1 MLLATPF
8 HARTQPINEAQVW
21 RRWSGYMTAG
31 AYELS
36 HEREYW
42 AVRNSAALFDVSPL
56 HKYHISGRDGARLL
70 DRMVTRDV
78 SKLAVGQVLYTPW
91 CDAEGKVIDD
101 GTIARLDVD
110 RFRLTSAE
118 PNYRWLTMNAVG
130 LQVVIEDVS
139 ARIGAL
145 ALQGPK
151 SRLILNAC
159 AEHSLDG
166 LKYFRLTTTR
176 VGGVPVTIT
185 RTGYTGDLGYEL
197 WCDAADAVKVWDAL
211 IAAGTAYGITPAG
224 ILALDV
230 ARVEAGLIL
239 LDVDYTSAHVA
250 TIPEQKSSP
259 YEINLG
265 WAVDLNKSVP
275 FVGRKA
281 LAAEK
286 AAGSPWQMV
295 GIEIEWPNLERL
307 FLEEG
312 LPPHVPATTLRASV
326 PLSSLGRQVGYAS
339 SSCWSPLLKKFIA
352 LAHVEAAHA
361 APGSL
366 LMCEIMVQHKHRYTP
381 ARVVSLPFF
390 NPERKRK

>member
-8 HARTQPINEAQVW
+8 HARTQPLNEAQVW
-21 RRWSGYMTAG
+21 RRWSGYMAAG

-56 HKYHISGRDGARLL
+56 QKYHISGKDAARLL

-78 SKLAVGQVLYTPW
+78 SKLAIGQVLYTPW
-91 CDAEGKVIDD
+91 CDADGKVIDD
-101 GTIARLDVD
+101 GTIARLGDD
-110 RFRLTSAE
+110 RFRLTAAE

-130 LQVVIEDVS
+130 LEVTIEDVS
-139 ARIGAL
+139 SRIGAL
-145 ALQGPK
+145 ALQGPT

-166 LKYFRLTTTR
+166 LKYFRLMTNSI
-176 VGGVPVTIT
+176 GGVPVTIT
-185 RTGYTGDLGYEL
+185 RTGYTGDLGFEL
-197 WCDAADAVKVWDAL
+197 WCDAADAVAVWDAL
-211 IAAGTAYGITPAG
+211 IAAGTTYGITPAG

-250 TIPEQKSSP
+250 TIAAQKSSP

-265 WAVDLNKSVP
+265 WAVDLNKGVP

-286 AAGSPWQMV
+286 AAGSAWQMV
-295 GIEIEWPNLERL
+295 GLEIEWPTLERL

-312 LPPHVPATTLRASV
+312 LPPHVPTTTLRASV

-361 APGSL
+361 KPGSL
-366 LMCEIMVQHKHRYTP
+366 LMYEIMVQHKHRYTP
-381 ARVVSLPFF
+381 AKVATLPFF

>member
-8 HARTQPINEAQVW
+8 HARTQPLNEAQVW

-56 HKYHISGRDGARLL
+56 HKYHISGRDAARLL

-101 GTIARLDVD
+101 GTIARLDTD
-110 RFRLTSAE
+110 RFRLTAAE

-130 LQVVIEDVS
+130 LQVAIEDVS
-139 ARIGAL
+139 GRIGAL

-166 LKYFRLTTTR
+166 LKYFRLMTTR
-176 VGGVPVTIT
+176 VGGVTVTIT
-185 RTGYTGDLGYEL
+185 RTGYTGDLGFEL
-197 WCDAADAVKVWDAL
+197 WCDAADAVQVWDAL

-265 WAVDLNKSVP
+265 WAVDLHKSVP

-286 AAGSPWQMV
+286 AAGSTWQMV
-295 GIEIEWPNLERL
+295 GLEIEWPNLERL

-366 LMCEIMVQHKHRYTP
+366 LMYEIMVQHKHRYTP
-381 ARVVSLPFF
+381 ARVVALPFF